1 MGSLHG
7 KQKNST
13 VNKAKTKI
21 QSRRK
26 QDLIYQDLS
35 NEKIKSL
42 TLEDSKAYEIR
53 LVVDVVDRFDAAF
66 RQHFRTRSCVR
77 CR

>member
-1 MGSLHG
+1 ME
-7 KQKNST
+7 
-13 VNKAKTKI
+13 KTKI

-42 TLEDSKAYEIR
+42 TLEETR
-53 LVVDVVDRFDAAF
+53 LG
-66 RQHFRTRSCVR
+66 SLLM
-77 CR
+77 